1 MTPLSFDD
9 LPNVTGWFEAVQDE
23 GADSLMRAIGRLV
36 LGANLPETVLRLLV
50 AQLREERDGQYPA
63 EDEFARLE
71 EASAGRLLGLLRGLD
86 IPAGL
91 EGRIGEAIGRRNE
104 VVHHMY
110 EMPEMVAAVAS
121 GEGMEAVVAQ
131 IEQVALDCGTI
142 AVELFTVAG
151 PALEAKMG
159 KTPAELVE
167 LLSGIDLGG
176 GRGCSLP
183 PAARKHSR
191 DERRG
196 PHVPVA
202 GRQGRGGLAPA
213 SQQCRGGVKAA
224 VSWR

>member
-36 LGANLPETVLRLLV
+36 LGANLLETVLRLLV

-167 LLSGIDLGG
+167 LLSGIDLEAVEDARSRRQLESIRAMSGVDLTFPWQAG
-176 GRGCSLP
+176 KDEAGSPP
-183 PAARKHSR
+183 PASSA
-191 DERRG
+191 EE
-196 PHVPVA
+196 A
-202 GRQGRGGLAPA
+202 
-213 SQQCRGGVKAA
+213 
-224 VSWR
+224 